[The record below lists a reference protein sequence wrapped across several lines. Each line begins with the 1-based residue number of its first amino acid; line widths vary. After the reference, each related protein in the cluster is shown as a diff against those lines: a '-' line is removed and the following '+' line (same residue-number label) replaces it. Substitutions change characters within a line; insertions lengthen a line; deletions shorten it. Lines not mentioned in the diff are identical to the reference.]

1 MLKSRAMVMGCLWFL
16 AACSASN
23 PVQASK
29 GVAGGVVTETVCQL
43 YASRF
48 TPEKTQIHI
57 HATAWVALLHGGSV
71 LQDASCPK
79 VVIGFRFADDAR
91 DRPMVKKLNEAMIG
105 DVKNLKPRVF
115 DVRMTGVFSGATT
128 AEPSGLFVVDDVE
141 GFEQRK

>member
-1 MLKSRAMVMGCLWFL
+1 MVMGCFWFL

-29 GVAGGVVTETVCQL
+29 GTETDVVTETVCQL

-48 TPEKTQIHI
+48 TPEKKQIHI
-57 HATAWVALLHGGSV
+57 HATAWVALLHGGSL

-79 VVIGFRFADDAR
+79 VAIGFRFADDAR

-105 DVKNLKPRVF
+105 DVMDLKPRVF
-115 DVRMTGVFSGATT
+115 DVQMTGVLSGATK
-128 AEPSGLFVVDDVE
+128 AEPGGLFVVDDVE
-141 GFEQRK
+141 GFKQRK